1 MPVLRGRRR
10 VAGFVRVAQQDR
22 APPSG
27 GGCRRFE
34 SCHGRVKEEKM
45 RCHGCGKRMF
55 FKTKDG
61 YHRRCRRR
69 MQKRIRQSGKDLG
82 RRQPPR
88 KEPPYLP

>member
-1 MPVLRGRRR
+1 
-10 VAGFVRVAQQDR
+10 
-22 APPSG
+22 
-27 GGCRRFE
+27 
-34 SCHGRVKEEKM
+34 M